1 MATIGLDKLFYSKI
15 TEDEDGNETYATPA
29 SLAKA
34 MTAELSV
41 ELAEATLYADDGA
54 AEVVKEFQSG
64 TLTLGVDDIG
74 VSVAQDLTGAT
85 LDDNK
90 VLVSASEDGGAPVAV
105 GFRAKKANGKYRYF
119 WLYRVKFGI
128 PSTNL
133 TTKGESIEF
142 STPSIEGTVTRRNKV
157 DSQGRHPWKAEVSE
171 DDTGVQPATISGW
184 YDEVYEPDYTSL
196 EG

>member
-1 MATIGLDKLFYSKI
+1 MQTFGTCFTLPVTAALCRAEIC
-15 TEDEDGNETYATPA
+15 
-29 SLAKA
+29 KA
-34 MTAELSV
+34 
-41 ELAEATLYADDGA
+41 G
-54 AEVVKEFQSG
+54 
-64 TLTLGVDDIG
+64 
-74 VSVAQDLTGAT
+74 
-85 LDDNK
+85 
-90 VLVSASEDGGAPVAV
+90 
-105 GFRAKKANGKYRYF
+105 KANGKYRYF
-119 WLYRVKFGI
+119 WLYRVIFGI
-128 PSTNL
+128 PATNL